1 MKLLNEEKLNKMAEF
16 INRYI
21 MEHNGASP
29 RFKEILDYMDMT
41 NSVGYRYLMT
51 LKERGIISYK
61 GKGTLSVKGQD
72 EMRVAFT
79 RTPILGAIPCGSEE
93 DEEEFIEGYVAIP
106 SDWVKGESF
115 LLRASGDSMVDIG
128 IESGDL
134 VLIKRA
140 SAAPSGKVV
149 VCLTEKGSTLKRYY
163 KENGRVRLHAEN
175 STYEGERRDFYP
187 AQLTIQGIAVKVIK
201 DIL

>member
-16 INRYI
+16 INKYI
-21 MEHNGASP
+21 VEHNGESP
-29 RFKEILDYMDMT
+29 RFKDILTYMDMT

-51 LKERGIISYK
+51 LKERGIISYR

-72 EMRVAFT
+72 EMKVSFSRV
-79 RTPILGAIPCGSEE
+79 PVLGAIPCGSEE
-93 DEEEFIEGYVAIP
+93 DEEEYVEGYVAVP
-106 SDWVKGESF
+106 DEWCKGECY

-134 VLIKRA
+134 VLIKKTNT
-140 SAAPSGKVV
+140 APSGKVV
-149 VCLTEKGSTLKRYY
+149 VCLTEKGSTLKRYF

-187 AQLTIQGIAVKVIK
+187 KQLTIQGIAIKVIK

>member
-21 MEHNGASP
+21 VEHNGASP
-29 RFKEILDYMDMT
+29 KFKEILDYMDMT

-51 LKERGIISYK
+51 LKERGRISYS

-93 DEEEFIEGYVAIP
+93 DEEEYVEGYVAIP

-134 VLIKRA
+134 VLIKKTNT
-140 SAAPSGKVV
+140 APSGKVV

-175 STYEGERRDFYP
+175 ETYEGERRDFYP
-187 AQLTIQGIAVKVIK
+187 ERLTIQGIAVKVIK
-201 DIL
+201 DII

>member
-1 MKLLNEEKLNKMAEF
+1 MNLLNEEKLNKMAEF

-21 MEHNGASP
+21 VEHNGASP
-29 RFKEILDYMDMT
+29 KFKEILDYMDMT

-51 LKERGIISYK
+51 LKERGRISYS

-93 DEEEFIEGYVAIP
+93 DEEEYVEGYVAIP

-134 VLIKRA
+134 VLIKKTNT
-140 SAAPSGKVV
+140 APSGKVV

-175 STYEGERRDFYP
+175 ETYEGERWDFYP
-187 AQLTIQGIAVKVIK
+187 ERLTIQGIAVKVIK
-201 DIL
+201 DII

>member
-21 MEHNGASP
+21 VEHNGDSP
-29 RFKEILDYMDMT
+29 KFKDILSYMDMT

-51 LKERGIISYK
+51 LKERGVISYK

-72 EMRVAFT
+72 EMKVTFT
-79 RTPILGAIPCGSEE
+79 RAPILGAIPCGSEE
-93 DEEEFIEGYVAIP
+93 DEEEYVEGYVAIP
-106 SDWVKGESF
+106 GDWVKGECY
-115 LLRASGDSMVDIG
+115 LLRASGDSMVDVG

-134 VLIKRA
+134 VLIKKT
-140 SAAPSGKVV
+140 SQAPSGKIV

-187 AQLTIQGIAVKVIK
+187 SQLTIQGVAIKVIK
-201 DIL
+201 DLL

>member
-1 MKLLNEEKLNKMAEF
+1 MKLLNEEKLHKMAEF
-16 INRYI
+16 INKYI
-21 MEHNGASP
+21 VEHNGESP
-29 RFKEILDYMDMT
+29 KFKDILEYMDMT

-51 LKERGIISYK
+51 LKERGVISYK

-72 EMRVAFT
+72 DMKVSFT

-93 DEEEFIEGYVAIP
+93 DEEEYIEGYVAIP
-106 SDWVKGESF
+106 DDWVKGESY
-115 LLRASGDSMVDIG
+115 LLRASGDSMIDIG

-134 VLIKRA
+134 VLIKKTNI
-140 SAAPSGKVV
+140 APSGKVV
-149 VCLTEKGSTLKRYY
+149 VCLTEKGSTLKRYF

-175 STYEGERRDFYP
+175 STYPDERRDFYP

-201 DIL
+201 DVL

>member
-149 VCLTEKGSTLKRYY
+149 VCLTEKD
-163 KENGRVRLHAEN
+163 A
-175 STYEGERRDFYP
+175 
-187 AQLTIQGIAVKVIK
+187 
-201 DIL
+201 